1 MSNLYSTELKTQY
14 LDPRVDISNRIC
26 EFRFDPETAYYPN
39 ITLAGLKGLASVQTK
54 YNGASGALSM
64 IKHIRLLDGRIE
76 LDSVRFYN
84 RFAAF
89 QNINNTN
96 RFNLDVGGNL
106 QKSSNGYLLEDTKG
120 VHDQEG
126 VAFDSKARVAGAGGA
141 GAPTARD
148 EALIDLRV
156 VLPMLNNIT
165 YLDTSVFKN
174 LKIVIEWETD
184 VKTMLAASNVTLA
197 TQTPTLIVD
206 EIVSDS
212 IVAGLKSK
220 LQNVVWNAIE
230 HDMFQVSD
238 QTTTAGAL
246 GAGATQAQNTNV
258 TINGYDN
265 KYVERVLIC
274 KSFSDKTK
282 NFVANTLLGIGDG
295 GSYAQH
301 KEAIQVQVN
310 GKPLFT
316 GSGLDRPATKQMLLH
331 QTWGEMN
338 IPPSGA
344 KENVGLASGASV
356 NVEGEITRETVNGQ
370 VNSQSNRVGQYDFV
384 GFTIN
389 NRINSLRI
397 EHKREILQ
405 DAFAIKRN
413 SLGLDIHTFCE
424 VRRGLTL
431 GASDYNVKY
440 L

>member
-14 LDPRVDISNRIC
+14 LDPRIDISNRIC
-26 EFRFDPETAYYPN
+26 EFRFDPESAYYPN

-96 RFNLDVGGNL
+96 RYNVDIGGNV
-106 QKSSNGYLLEDTKG
+106 QKSSNGYLLEDGRT
-120 VHDQEG
+120 VRDQEG
-126 VAFDSKARVAGAGGA
+126 AAFDSKARVAGAGGA
-141 GAPTARD
+141 GAPSERD
-148 EALIDLRV
+148 EAIVDLRV

-184 VKTMLAASNVTLA
+184 IKTMLAADNVTLA

-230 HDMFQVSD
+230 HDMFQVND
-238 QTTTAGAL
+238 ATASAGLL
-246 GAGATQAQNTNV
+246 GAGAIQEQRTNV

-282 NFVANTLLGIGDG
+282 NFVGNAIMGIGDA
-295 GSYAQH
+295 GSYAQQE
-301 KEAIQVQVN
+301 EAIQIQVN

-316 GSGLDRPATKQMLLH
+316 GSGLDKPATKQMLLH
-331 QTWGEMN
+331 QTWGECN
-338 IPPSGA
+338 IPPFGA
-344 KENVGLASGASV
+344 AENIGLDNGASV
-356 NVEGEITRETVNGQ
+356 NFEGCLLRETVNAQ
-370 VNSQSNRVGQYDFV
+370 ANSQSNRVGQYDFV

-397 EHKREILQ
+397 EHKRHILQ
-405 DAFAIKRN
+405 DAFAIQRN
-413 SLGLDIHTFCE
+413 NLGLDVHFYCE
-424 VRRGLTL
+424 VRRGLTI